1 MIFVSKGREP
11 PWLEQWKEQWKEQW
25 QEQFNKEQLKKEARF
40 ERKPVYS
47 NLGTRERLRL
57 KSNLMEDQGWVC
69 CYCGRRITLQDSH
82 IEHFRPQSRYAQLT
96 LEYENL
102 YASCIRETEAGTP
115 LHCGHAK
122 KDHFDEDLCISPE
135 DEGCETYFVFT
146 LNGDVI
152 PADKNDKRADY
163 MIRLLKLDDGSLRL
177 QRREALGAVFTP
189 EFLETATEEELERLR
204 NVYGLRDGQGMRDSF
219 GHVFVRY
226 IDQLLVP
233 REDQYPRELTQP

>member
-1 MIFVSKGREP
+1 MIFVPKGREP
-11 PWLEQWKEQWKEQW
+11 AWFNQWKKG
-25 QEQFNKEQLKKEARF
+25 ARSGR
-40 ERKPVYS
+40 ELVYA

-57 KSNLMEDQGWVC
+57 KADLIEEQGRVC

-82 IEHFRPQSRYAQLT
+82 IEHFRPQSRYAGAT
-96 LEYENL
+96 LKYENL

-122 KDHFDEDLCISPE
+122 RDRFDEDLCISPG
-135 DEGCETYFVFT
+135 DAGCERHFVFT

-152 PADKNDKRADY
+152 PADKNDQKAGY

-177 QRREALGAVFTP
+177 QRREALNAVFTP
-189 EFLETATEEELERLR
+189 EFLETATEEELKRLKD
-204 NVYGLRDGQGMRDSF
+204 VYGLRDEEGVRDSF

-233 REDQYPRELTQP
+233 RPKGRAA